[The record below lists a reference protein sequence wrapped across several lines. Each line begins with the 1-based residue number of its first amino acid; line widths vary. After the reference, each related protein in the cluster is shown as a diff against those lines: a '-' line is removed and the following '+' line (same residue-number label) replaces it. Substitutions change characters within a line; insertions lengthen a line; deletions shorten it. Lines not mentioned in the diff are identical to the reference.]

1 MASDRSPAPIA
12 LKVVIAGG
20 FGVGKTTTVG
30 AISEIEPLSTDA
42 AMTDVGADV
51 DVAPLTP
58 DKVDTTAA
66 LDFGRITFPDGIVLY
81 LFGTPGQERFSFMW
95 DELARGAVGAI
106 VVADTRRLAESFPAI
121 DFFEDLGVPFI
132 VAVNCFD
139 GRILHSTDR
148 RPRCDRGRSGRSG
161 RTVRREGSHHRQ
173 ARPRDPRRALVG
185 AGTRRSGGGR
195 ERPELNRRG
204 RITACADPPDKALS
218 GNLTTR
224 QMQRGRWRDEE
235 GDS

>member
-1 MASDRSPAPIA
+1 MASERAPAPIA

-30 AISEIEPLSTDA
+30 SISEIEPLTTDA
-42 AMTDVGADV
+42 AMTDVGVGV
-51 DVAPLTP
+51 DVATLTP

-81 LFGTPGQERFSFMW
+81 LFGTPGQERFAFMW

-106 VVADTRRLAESFPAI
+106 VVADTRRLADSFPAI

-139 GRILHSTDR
+139 GRVLHDPADVREAVAVDPVVPVELFDARDRAAVKHVLAILVEHSLGLARADLVAA
-148 RPRCDRGRSGRSG
+148 SGSP
-161 RTVRREGSHHRQ
+161 T
-173 ARPRDPRRALVG
+173 
-185 AGTRRSGGGR
+185 
-195 ERPELNRRG
+195 
-204 RITACADPPDKALS
+204 
-218 GNLTTR
+218 
-224 QMQRGRWRDEE
+224 
-235 GDS
+235 